1 MKDLIEIYKALI
13 KQIEEDTRK
22 WKAIPWSWNGRINT
36 VKMSLLPK
44 VIYQFNV
51 IPTVVKRTSFIEP
64 PAPSSL
70 SPAQS
75 WFLGDALSGEQQ

>member
-51 IPTVVKRTSFIEP
+51 IPIKIPMAFFKKVEKSLLKFI
-64 PAPSSL
+64 
-70 SPAQS
+70 
-75 WFLGDALSGEQQ
+75 WNH

>member
-51 IPTVVKRTSFIEP
+51 IPIKIPMAFFFNRN
-64 PAPSSL
+64 
-70 SPAQS
+70 
-75 WFLGDALSGEQQ
+75 